1 MGEVYRA
8 RDMRLK
14 RTAAIKIL
22 PADLSS
28 CPNLKQHFEREA
40 RAISSWNH
48 PHICALYNI
57 GAQDG
62 VGSC

>member
-1 MGEVYRA
+1 MGVYRA

-28 CPNLKQHFEREA
+28 SPNLKQRFEREA
-40 RAISSWNH
+40 RATSVWLRPLLLLVPH
-48 PHICALYNI
+48 PPCR
-57 GAQDG
+57 
-62 VGSC
+62 